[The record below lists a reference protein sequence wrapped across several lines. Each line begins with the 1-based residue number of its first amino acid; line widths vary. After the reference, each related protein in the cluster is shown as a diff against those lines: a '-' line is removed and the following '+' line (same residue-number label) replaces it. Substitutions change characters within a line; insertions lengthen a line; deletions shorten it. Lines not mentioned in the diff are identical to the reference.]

1 MVFGT
6 FTYHICMLKQNDQ
19 GVNDWKDGRDC
30 DLYYLYT
37 CFTNEITWT
46 TLPLKLTSL
55 ADDETQLDAIDID
68 EAITESSWTAIKISG
83 R

>member
-1 MVFGT
+1 MEG
-6 FTYHICMLKQNDQ
+6 
-19 GVNDWKDGRDC
+19 GRDD
-30 DLYYLYT
+30 DLFYWYV

-46 TLPLKLTSL
+46 ALPLKLTSL
-55 ADDETQLDAIDID
+55 ANDETQLGAIDID